1 MQKQSYSKTVAVSDT
16 FYRDFEAKFRGNR
29 STISDRLRV
38 YLPFVRPLVAEG
50 NALDLGC
57 GRGEWLELLAE
68 AGMNA
73 HGVDLDDGMLD
84 EALKRGLSVERKD
97 ALEALRTTPD
107 GTQAIVSMF
116 HLAEHLPFD
125 VLRALFTEAARVLR
139 PGGVLIVETP
149 NPENLVV
156 GLINFHLDA
165 THVRPIPPILMSFL
179 ADYSGFARNTTLR
192 LQGKT
197 PCSETAGD
205 LMSLLTDVSLDYAI
219 VAQTKGTA
227 MGSLDG
233 AFALELGTN
242 LIDGVA
248 RFDRSGMQQRQFTE
262 VLQDRIKGL
271 EDGVEAFQAKIKGLE
286 DGVEAFQAKIKGLE
300 DGVEAFQAKI
310 KDLED
315 RAEAFQANAS
325 YRLNRSF
332 IERLFFR
339 ASGRPVRALRRV
351 LFHSSG
357 KPRGIFRK
365 WVLDQQREPKRAFA
379 HWMGSKEYLS
389 LPWPAS
395 RRAPLQPLLEP
406 TEKIEFD
413 GHPLRAEL
421 LEKLDMLVKKEG
433 QY

>member
-1 MQKQSYSKTVAVSDT
+1 MQKQSRSKAVAVSDT
-16 FYRDFEAKFRGNR
+16 FYRDFEAKFRGDR

-73 HGVDLDDGMLD
+73 HGVDLDNGMLG
-84 EALKRGLSVERKD
+84 EARKRGLSVEKKD
-97 ALEALRTTPD
+97 ALEALRATPD
-107 GTQAIVSMF
+107 GTLAIVSIF

-139 PGGVLIVETP
+139 PGGVLIAETP

-219 VAQTKGTA
+219 VAQTKGTE
-227 MGSLDG
+227 MGALDE

-262 VLQDRIKGL
+262 GLQDRIKGL
-271 EDGVEAFQAKIKGLE
+271 ESDFKAWHHKTEGL
-286 DGVEAFQAKIKGLE
+286 
-300 DGVEAFQAKI
+300 
-310 KDLED
+310 
-315 RAEAFQANAS
+315 QANAS
-325 YRLNRSF
+325 YRLDRSF

-365 WVLDQQREPKRAFA
+365 WVLDQQREPRRAFA
-379 HWMGSKEYLS
+379 HWMASKEYIS

-395 RRAPLQPLLEP
+395 RCAPLQPLLEP
-406 TEKIEFD
+406 TEKIEID
-413 GHPLRAEL
+413 GHPLRVEL
-421 LEKLDMLVKKEG
+421 LKKLDMLVKKERK
-433 QY
+433 Y

>member
-1 MQKQSYSKTVAVSDT
+1 MQKQSRSKAVAVSDT
-16 FYRDFEAKFRGNR
+16 FYRDFEAKFRGDR

-73 HGVDLDDGMLD
+73 HGVDLDNGMLG
-84 EALKRGLSVERKD
+84 EARKRGLSVEKKD
-97 ALEALRTTPD
+97 ALEALRATPD
-107 GTQAIVSMF
+107 GTLAIVSIF

-139 PGGVLIVETP
+139 PGGVLIAETP

-219 VAQTKGTA
+219 VAQTKGTE
-227 MGSLDG
+227 MGALDE

-262 VLQDRIKGL
+262 GLQDRIKGL
-271 EDGVEAFQAKIKGLE
+271 ESDFKAWHHKTEGLQDRIKGLE
-286 DGVEAFQAKIKGLE
+286 SDFKAWHHKT
-300 DGVEAFQAKI
+300 
-310 KDLED
+310 
-315 RAEAFQANAS
+315 EAFQANAS
-325 YRLNRSF
+325 YRLDRSF

-365 WVLDQQREPKRAFA
+365 WVLDQQREPRRAFA
-379 HWMGSKEYLS
+379 HWMASKEYIS

-395 RRAPLQPLLEP
+395 RCAPLQPLLEP
-406 TEKIEFD
+406 TEKIEID
-413 GHPLRAEL
+413 GHPLRVEL
-421 LEKLDMLVKKEG
+421 LKKLDMLVILIRLN
-433 QY
+433 

>member
-1 MQKQSYSKTVAVSDT
+1 MQKQSRSKAVAVSDT
-16 FYRDFEAKFRGNR
+16 FYRDFEAKFRGDR

-73 HGVDLDDGMLD
+73 HGVDLDNGMLG
-84 EALKRGLSVERKD
+84 EARKRGLSVEKKD
-97 ALEALRTTPD
+97 ALEALRATPD
-107 GTQAIVSMF
+107 GTLAIVSIF

-139 PGGVLIVETP
+139 PGGVLIAETP

-219 VAQTKGTA
+219 VAQTKGTE
-227 MGSLDG
+227 MGALDE

-262 VLQDRIKGL
+262 GLQDRIKGL
-271 EDGVEAFQAKIKGLE
+271 ESDFKAWHHKTEGLQDRIKGLE
-286 DGVEAFQAKIKGLE
+286 SDFKAWHHKT
-300 DGVEAFQAKI
+300 
-310 KDLED
+310 
-315 RAEAFQANAS
+315 EAFQANAS
-325 YRLNRSF
+325 Y
-332 IERLFFR
+332 
-339 ASGRPVRALRRV
+339 
-351 LFHSSG
+351 LFHPG
-357 KPRGIFRK
+357 
-365 WVLDQQREPKRAFA
+365 
-379 HWMGSKEYLS
+379 
-389 LPWPAS
+389 
-395 RRAPLQPLLEP
+395 
-406 TEKIEFD
+406 
-413 GHPLRAEL
+413 
-421 LEKLDMLVKKEG
+421 
-433 QY
+433 

>member
-1 MQKQSYSKTVAVSDT
+1 MQKQSRSKAVAVSDT
-16 FYRDFEAKFRGNR
+16 FYRDFEAKFRGDR

-73 HGVDLDDGMLD
+73 HGVDLDNGMLG
-84 EALKRGLSVERKD
+84 EARKRGLSVEKKD
-97 ALEALRTTPD
+97 ALEALRATPD
-107 GTQAIVSMF
+107 GTLAIVSIF

-139 PGGVLIVETP
+139 PGGVLIAETP

-219 VAQTKGTA
+219 VAQTKGTE
-227 MGSLDG
+227 MGALDE

-262 VLQDRIKGL
+262 GLQDRIKGL
-271 EDGVEAFQAKIKGLE
+271 ESDFKAWHHKTEGLQDRIKGLE
-286 DGVEAFQAKIKGLE
+286 SDFKAWHHKT
-300 DGVEAFQAKI
+300 
-310 KDLED
+310 
-315 RAEAFQANAS
+315 EAFQANAS
-325 YRLNRSF
+325 YRLDRSF

-365 WVLDQQREPKRAFA
+365 WVLDQQREPRRAFA
-379 HWMGSKEYLS
+379 HWMASKEYIS

-395 RRAPLQPLLEP
+395 RCAPLQPLLEP
-406 TEKIEFD
+406 TEKIEID
-413 GHPLRAEL
+413 GHPLRVEL
-421 LEKLDMLVKKEG
+421 LKKLDMLVKKERKF
-433 QY
+433 

>member
-1 MQKQSYSKTVAVSDT
+1 MQKQSRSKAVAVSDT
-16 FYRDFEAKFRGNR
+16 FYRDFEAKFRGDR

-73 HGVDLDDGMLD
+73 HGVDLDNGMLG
-84 EALKRGLSVERKD
+84 EARKRGLSVEKKD
-97 ALEALRTTPD
+97 ALEALRATPD
-107 GTQAIVSMF
+107 GTLAIVSIF

-139 PGGVLIVETP
+139 PGGVLIAETP

-219 VAQTKGTA
+219 VAQTKGTE
-227 MGSLDG
+227 MGALDE

-262 VLQDRIKGL
+262 GLQDRIKGL
-271 EDGVEAFQAKIKGLE
+271 ESDFKAWHHKT
-286 DGVEAFQAKIKGLE
+286 
-300 DGVEAFQAKI
+300 
-310 KDLED
+310 
-315 RAEAFQANAS
+315 EAFQANAS
-325 YRLNRSF
+325 YRLDRSF

-365 WVLDQQREPKRAFA
+365 WVLDQQREPRRAFA
-379 HWMGSKEYLS
+379 HWMASKEYIS

-395 RRAPLQPLLEP
+395 RCAPLQPLLEP
-406 TEKIEFD
+406 TEKIEID
-413 GHPLRAEL
+413 GHPLRVEL
-421 LEKLDMLVKKEG
+421 LKKLDMLVKKERKF
-433 QY
+433 

>member
-16 FYRDFEAKFRGNR
+16 FYRDFEAKFRENR

-286 DGVEAFQAKIKGLE
+286 DGVEAFQAKIK
-300 DGVEAFQAKI
+300 
-310 KDLED
+310 DLED

-365 WVLDQQREPKRAFA
+365 WVLDQQREPRRAFA
-379 HWMGSKEYLS
+379 HWMASKEYIS

-395 RRAPLQPLLEP
+395 RCAPLQPLLEP
-406 TEKIEFD
+406 TEKIEID
-413 GHPLRAEL
+413 GHPLRVEL
-421 LEKLDMLVKKEG
+421 LKKLDMLVKKERKF
-433 QY
+433 